1 MKSANFTNLS
11 FDTLWEYYFCDK
23 SLPSKL
29 FGLTFN
35 GSVWARGGHYHG
47 HHRNHIGGLV
57 LGLALGSALRYG
69 LGYGGY
75 SGYNGYGARYY
86 FPYYAYPP
94 VVTVPIVSPA
104 YFQR

>member
-1 MKSANFTNLS
+1 MKTIKLICFVIA
-11 FDTLWEYYFCDK
+11 
-23 SLPSKL
+23 L

-35 GSVWARGGHYHG
+35 SSIWAHGRHHHG

-57 LGLALGSALRYG
+57 LGLALGSVLRYG

-75 SGYNGYGARYY
+75 NGYGTRYY
-86 FPYYAYPP
+86 LRHNAYRP
-94 VVTVPIVSPA
+94 VVTVPVVPSV

>member
-1 MKSANFTNLS
+1 MKTIKLVCFVIA
-11 FDTLWEYYFCDK
+11 
-23 SLPSKL
+23 L

-75 SGYNGYGARYY
+75 SGGNNCSFKDQFLATLPRNLEG
-86 FPYYAYPP
+86 
-94 VVTVPIVSPA
+94 
-104 YFQR
+104 